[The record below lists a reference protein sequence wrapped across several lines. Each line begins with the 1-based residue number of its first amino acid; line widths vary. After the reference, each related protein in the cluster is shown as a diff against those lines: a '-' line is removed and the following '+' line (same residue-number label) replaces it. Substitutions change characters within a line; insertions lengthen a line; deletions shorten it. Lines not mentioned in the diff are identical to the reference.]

1 MKKRIVSM
9 ILALSMVL
17 SILPVSAFADAGAGF
32 SSAAAEETNSI
43 TYSSEEEHEAVGKNS
58 ETNNQVVKI
67 EVGTNGLP
75 KAASGTGW
83 SYDETTGL
91 TITGTGSEDTEYIL
105 DGTVSCNVTVKN
117 ANSHTVYLLDGTVT
131 GTLLIEADNMYG
143 VRVLGGSYA
152 DVQLNLGTIDGGTYD
167 KLTENGGNVRGGFFR
182 DISGLSAD
190 TQQQAHQ
197 LLLPENC
204 TLNGQKETKIYIIKK
219 YNYSGNGN
227 DLELVVESDTGCD
240 VWAVASTGGSVMA
253 LPAGTQNYAFTYF
266 DSTIATISI
275 SADGKTLSASF
286 NMIPAQNGAPM
297 KLVPMALGATEL
309 RFNNEGQP
317 DLTDVTYVDSLDTD
331 AKLHRVYMG
340 NGWGYNCYPNDSSNE
355 STLQILNQGGANFDF
370 SALSDVPINCY
381 VEITNANITG
391 GEFGENGRL
400 TITSGKISGGTFH
413 NVSAGINSINGNSA
427 VEITGGTFDSL
438 FCNGSCSIANAVIQS
453 CNFNTYGNNTYTIS
467 DTVLGELP
475 DGIQKLLPAGQQLST
490 LVVRNG
496 GVTAMNGR
504 TLPLS
509 TNTIYLVGAGS
520 AELTLN
526 TDVLSINDAP
536 VENYNANT
544 SADGK
549 VLRIT
554 GKNDGAKIFVNK
566 STDPSDLKP
575 LRITEKGLP
584 DLTGVTGVPM
594 SGEGMTANL
603 YEGLGW
609 KYATMEENGRTRA
622 ALYITTPDGNPVDLS
637 SDTINPYHKAIAVEQ
652 ITFANVTV
660 TGIVAEGSVGA
671 ENTIIQD
678 GTFQKDVYM
687 DENSTIAGGTFQDV
701 VRAYGKITGGSFIAE
716 VQLNQNSE
724 VTGGVFHDVQLPS
737 YATEKT
743 VIQNAVILG
752 SLKTDSDSKAA
763 ISNTVSCGYIESR
776 FLAAGQQQSKLMIAD
791 GTVDA
796 VNGNAV
802 ATDAVYLVGNTA
814 VTITFSKAVTNINGK
829 AVSAYDANAQLSAD
843 GKTLTLTAKND
854 GEPIVVN
861 VAASGKLP
869 FSALKESNFTV
880 SGTPEDPII
889 TCDQE
894 GVGKLSLVYVR
905 TYDNKE
911 FDHFPSETEYGSYKV
926 YIRAEEGTLYEG
938 GELLVGEG
946 TRKYRP
952 TSTDFRFDL
961 KNGTASYNGTK
972 YFGDAVPQATL
983 KYSATDDWL
992 TATEKVP
999 TEAGTYYVWLDV
1011 KYDDYYDGVVEQLPD
1026 RYTVAGKL
1034 PFEGFKLEDF
1044 KPNANGDGTFTL
1056 TSPEGVGKSTL
1067 EFKCITGVN
1076 KGVTFINEIPD
1087 ANKFGR
1093 YQGTIIAEEGEKYKA
1108 GSIVV
1113 GQDTVR
1119 YTPVVEDFDYDATK
1133 NTVEYKGE
1141 NYYDAD
1147 PQMTLLY
1154 GTDQSETVPT
1164 APGSYDVYVKVTAGK
1179 NYIADAYAED
1189 YYRIYQVGTYVVP
1202 EQTKP
1207 KYYYYWNAQEGM
1219 EQNVGD
1225 KITLSADKREGYT
1238 ITWKVEG
1245 LAKDAYTIKD
1255 TGTHIEIQFTMP
1267 ANDVR
1272 LKSVYEP
1279 ISYTLTVDG
1288 KDELRDFD
1296 ENVTVTAPEKVG
1308 ETFTGWEVDGVPEG
1322 TDTTKA
1328 TISFKMPANNVTLTP
1343 QYEKNTY
1350 TLTVDEKDEPRVF
1363 DEDVTVIAQPVEG
1376 KTFTG
1381 WEVTGL
1387 PADVDTTKVTISFTM
1402 PANNVTLKAQYT
1414 ENAPKT
1420 YKLDVTDAKVTLKDG
1435 GAVADLTAV
1444 PVGTEL
1450 VATAPEKDGYTFTG
1464 WEVTGLPADVDTTK
1478 ATISF
1483 TMPANKVTLKAQY
1496 KKNNYTLTV
1505 DGVDEQRDFE
1515 ENVTVTAQP
1524 VEGKTFTGWEV
1535 TGLPADVDT
1544 TKVTISFTMPANNV
1558 TLKAQYTENAPK
1570 TYKLDVTDAKVTLKD
1585 GSDVA
1590 DLTAVPV
1597 GTELKATADEDT
1609 ETSVFKNWNCTG
1621 LELTEEQ
1628 STARVVYFTMPD
1640 HDVNLVAEFVTPTN
1654 KLEVTDA
1661 KVTLKDGGAVAD
1673 LTAVPVGTE
1682 LVATAPEKD
1691 GYTFTGWKVTGL
1703 STDVDTTKATISFT
1717 MPANNVTLKAQY
1729 TENAPKTYKLD
1740 VSDATITLKDGGA
1753 VADLKAVPM
1762 GTELKATADED
1773 TETSVFKSWSCTG
1786 LELTEEQST
1795 ARVVYFTMPDHDVN
1809 LVAEFVTPT
1818 NKLDVTDAKVTL
1830 KDGGAVADLTAVRVG
1845 TELVATAPEKDGY
1858 TFTGW
1863 EVAGLPTDVDTTK
1876 VTISF
1881 TMPANNV
1888 TLKAQYTENAPKTY
1902 KLDVS
1907 GAQVTLKDGGAV
1919 ADLTAVPVGTELKA
1933 TADEDTETSVFK
1945 NWNCTGLEL
1954 TEEQR
1959 TAHEIYFTMPD
1970 HDVNLKAE
1978 FVTPTNKLDV
1988 SGAQVTLKDG
1998 GAVADLTAVP
2008 VGTELKATADEDTE
2022 TSVFKNWN
2030 CTGLELTEE
2039 QRTAHE
2045 IYFTM
2050 PDHDVNLKAVFEVPA
2065 TPDPDPTPDPK
2076 PDPTPDP
2083 DPTPAPGG
2091 DSDGGG
2097 AAIVAVAAVGGAAIG
2112 VGAYIAGTTAYL
2124 KSVLPEGMA
2133 IPANRQQ
2140 LAVALWTAAG
2150 KPATQSTAL
2159 FNDVAADAAELQAI
2173 RWVVDTGLMSAQ
2185 DGSFKPGSRVGRM
2198 EVIRTWKTYQ
2208 QRG

>member
-9 ILALSMVL
+9 ILALSMML

-67 EVGTNGLP
+67 KTGTNGLP
-75 KAASGTGW
+75 KAAAGTGW

-117 ANSHTVYLLDGTVT
+117 ANSYTVYLLDGTVT

-143 VRVLGGSYA
+143 VCVLGGSYA
-152 DVQLNLGTIDGGTYD
+152 NVQLNLGTIDGGTYD

-182 DISGLSAD
+182 DISGLSTD

-219 YNYSGNGN
+219 YSYTGTGKN
-227 DLELVVESDTGCD
+227 LELAVESDTGCD

-266 DSTIATISI
+266 GSTIATISI

-297 KLVPMALGATEL
+297 KLVPMVLGATEL

-317 DLTDVTYVDSLDTD
+317 VLTDVTYVDSLDTD

-355 STLQILNQGGANFDF
+355 SILQILDQGGADFNF
-370 SALSDVPINCY
+370 SKLSDVPINCP

-391 GEFGENGRL
+391 GEFGQNGRL

-438 FCNGSCSIANAVIQS
+438 FCNGSCSITNAVIQS

-467 DTVLGELP
+467 DTVLGALP

-496 GVTAMNGR
+496 NVTAMNGR

-509 TNTIYLVGAGS
+509 TNTIYLVGTGS

-526 TDVLSINDAP
+526 TDVLSINEKT
-536 VENYNANT
+536 VSSYNANT
-544 SADGK
+544 SANGK

-554 GKNDGAKIFVNK
+554 GNNDGADILVNK
-566 STDPSDLKP
+566 STDASALKP
-575 LRITEKGLP
+575 LRITEEGLP

-609 KYATMEENGRTRA
+609 KYATMKENGRTRA
-622 ALYITTPDGNPVDLS
+622 ALYITTPDGNPVDLAS
-637 SDTINPYHKAIAVEQ
+637 GAINENQVPIAVEQ

-671 ENTIIQD
+671 QNTIIQD

-701 VRAYGKITGGSFIAE
+701 VRAYGTITGGSFIAE
-716 VQLNQNSE
+716 VQLNKNSE
-724 VTGGVFHDVQLPS
+724 VTGGVFHDVQLPN
-737 YATEKT
+737 YASEKT

-752 SLKTDSDSKAA
+752 SLTGNNSEAA
-763 ISNTVSCGYIESR
+763 VSNTVSCGYIESR
-776 FLAAGQQQSKLMIAD
+776 FLAAGQQQSKLMMTD
-791 GTVDA
+791 GTVERLNDYA
-796 VNGNAV
+796 A
-802 ATDAVYLVGNTA
+802 ATDAVYLIGNVKA
-814 VTITFSKAVTNINGK
+814 EIRFSNTVTNING
-829 AVSAYDANAQLSAD
+829 AEASDYNEGTSAIGGS
-843 GKTLTLTAKND
+843 LTITAKND

-861 VAASGKLP
+861 MAATGKLP
-869 FSALKESNFTV
+869 FSSLSKSDFTV
-880 SGTPEDPII
+880 SGTIEHQTVTSSKEGVGELSLVYVRTYDNAVFATYPAANDLYGVYKQRIVAKEGDKYTEGSLDIGEVVRRYQPKLDDFEYDPQTQTANYTGPMYFDDAPHYSIQYVTEDGSSASVTKPTKAGTYDVNIVVDYSDHYYGTQYKVDTYTVTDSKKLPFSSLTEEDFVIDWSTLVPGI
-889 TCDQE
+889 TCKKE
-894 GVGKLSLVYVR
+894 GVGKLSVVFVR

-911 FDHFPSETEYGSYKV
+911 FDHFPHQDEYGSYKV

-938 GELLVGEG
+938 GELQIDEG
-946 TRKYRP
+946 TRPYKP
-952 TSTDFRFDL
+952 TSADFNLDL
-961 KNGTASYNGTK
+961 DAGTATYTGPK
-972 YFGDAVPQATL
+972 YYGNAVPKATL
-983 KYSATDDWL
+983 KYSATNDL
-992 TATEKVP
+992 STATETVP
-999 TEAGTYYVWLDV
+999 TEAGTYYVWL
-1011 KYDDYYDGVVEQLPD
+1011 VVENSQYYNGSNDQLPD
-1026 RYTVAGKL
+1026 GYTVAEKL
-1034 PFEGFKLEDF
+1034 PFEGFEVADF
-1044 KPNANGDGTFTL
+1044 ETIDNDDGTYTL
-1056 TSPEGVGKSTL
+1056 VCTKAEGVGKLTVKF
-1067 EFKCITGVN
+1067 ECITGVN
-1076 KGVTFINEIPD
+1076 KGAIFINREP
-1087 ANKFGR
+1087 NLYGR
-1093 YQGTIIAEEGEKYKA
+1093 YRGTIIAEEGTKYKA
-1108 GSIVV
+1108 GSIKL
-1113 GQDTVR
+1113 GEESLR
-1119 YTPVVEDFDYDATK
+1119 YTPEAKDFAYDAAT
-1133 NTVEYKGE
+1133 NTVEYTGT

-1164 APGSYDVYVKVTAGK
+1164 TPGSYDVYVKVTAGK
-1179 NYIADAYAED
+1179 NYIENAPADDD
-1189 YYRIYQVGTYVVP
+1189 YIICRVGTYVVP
-1202 EQTKP
+1202 EPTKP
-1207 KYYYYWNAQEGM
+1207 KYYWNGQEGM

-1225 KITLSADKREGYT
+1225 KITLGADKREGYT

-1245 LAKDAYTIKD
+1245 LAKDAYTITD

-1296 ENVTVTAPEKVG
+1296 EKVTLTAPEKDG
-1308 ETFTGWEVDGVPEG
+1308 YTFTGWEVEGVPEG

-1328 TISFKMPANNVTLTP
+1328 TITFKMPANKVTLKP

-1350 TLTVDEKDEPRVF
+1350 TLTVDGKDEPRVF
-1363 DEDVTVIAQPVEG
+1363 DEDVTVTAPEKEG
-1376 KTFTG
+1376 YTFTG

-1387 PADVDTTKVTISFTM
+1387 PAGVDTTKATITFTM

-1420 YKLDVTDAKVTLKDG
+1420 YTVTMGEEVKDYAVDADVSI
-1435 GAVADLTAV
+1435 
-1444 PVGTEL
+1444 
-1450 VATAPEKDGYTFTG
+1450 TAPEKDGYTFTG

-1478 ATISF
+1478 ATITF
-1483 TMPANKVTLKAQY
+1483 KMPANNVTLKPQY
-1496 KKNNYTLTV
+1496 EKNTYTLTV
-1505 DGVDEQRDFE
+1505 DGVDEPRVFD
-1515 ENVTVTAQP
+1515 ENVTVTAP
-1524 VEGKTFTGWEV
+1524 EKDGFTFTGWEV
-1535 TGLPADVDT
+1535 TGLSA
-1544 TKVTISFTMPANNV
+1544 
-1558 TLKAQYTENAPK
+1558 
-1570 TYKLDVTDAKVTLKD
+1570 
-1585 GSDVA
+1585 
-1590 DLTAVPV
+1590 
-1597 GTELKATADEDT
+1597 
-1609 ETSVFKNWNCTG
+1609 
-1621 LELTEEQ
+1621 
-1628 STARVVYFTMPD
+1628 
-1640 HDVNLVAEFVTPTN
+1640 
-1654 KLEVTDA
+1654 
-1661 KVTLKDGGAVAD
+1661 
-1673 LTAVPVGTE
+1673 
-1682 LVATAPEKD
+1682 
-1691 GYTFTGWKVTGL
+1691 
-1703 STDVDTTKATISFT
+1703 DVDTTKATISFT

-1729 TENAPKTYKLD
+1729 TENAPKTYTVTMGEEVKDYAVDADVSITAPEKDGYTFTGWEVTGLPADVDTTKATITFKMPANNVTLKPQYEKNTYTLTVDGKPEQRVFDEDVTVIAPEKDGYTFTGWEVTGLPAGVDTTKATISFKMPANNVTLIPQYTENARKTYKLD
-1740 VSDATITLKDGGA
+1740 VSYATITLKDGSA
-1753 VADLKAVPM
+1753 VADLTAVPE
-1762 GTELKATADED
+1762 GTELVATADED
-1773 TETSVFKSWSCTG
+1773 TETSEFKNWNCTG

-1795 ARVVYFTMPDHDVN
+1795 ARVLEFTMPDHDVN
-1809 LVAEFVTPT
+1809 L
-1818 NKLDVTDAKVTL
+1818 
-1830 KDGGAVADLTAVRVG
+1830 TAV
-1845 TELVATAPEKDGY
+1845 
-1858 TFTGW
+1858 FT
-1863 EVAGLPTDVDTTK
+1863 T
-1876 VTISF
+1876 
-1881 TMPANNV
+1881 
-1888 TLKAQYTENAPKTY
+1888 
-1902 KLDVS
+1902 S
-1907 GAQVTLKDGGAV
+1907 G
-1919 ADLTAVPVGTELKA
+1919 
-1933 TADEDTETSVFK
+1933 
-1945 NWNCTGLEL
+1945 
-1954 TEEQR
+1954 
-1959 TAHEIYFTMPD
+1959 
-1970 HDVNLKAE
+1970 
-1978 FVTPTNKLDV
+1978 
-1988 SGAQVTLKDG
+1988 
-1998 GAVADLTAVP
+1998 
-2008 VGTELKATADEDTE
+2008 
-2022 TSVFKNWN
+2022 
-2030 CTGLELTEE
+2030 
-2039 QRTAHE
+2039 
-2045 IYFTM
+2045 
-2050 PDHDVNLKAVFEVPA
+2050 
-2065 TPDPDPTPDPK
+2065 TPDNP
-2076 PDPTPDP
+2076 
-2083 DPTPAPGG
+2083 PAPS
-2091 DSDGGG
+2091 DDGGG
-2097 AAIVAVAAVGGAAIG
+2097 AIVIVAAVGGAAIG

-2124 KSVLPEGMA
+2124 KSVLPEGIA

-2173 RWVVDTGLMSAQ
+2173 RWVVETGLMTAQ
-2185 DGSFKPGSRVGRM
+2185 DGNFKPGSRVGRM
-2198 EVIRTWKTYQ
+2198 EVIRVWKAYQ

>member
-370 SALSDVPINCY
+370 SALSDVPINCP

-400 TITSGKISGGTFH
+400 TITSGKISGGSFH
-413 NVSAGINSINGNSA
+413 NVSVGINSINGNNA

-438 FCNGSCSIANAVIQS
+438 FCNGSCSITNAVIQS

-475 DGIQKLLPAGQQLST
+475 DGIQKLLAAGQRLST

-536 VENYNANT
+536 VRSYNANT
-544 SADGK
+544 SANGK

-554 GKNDGAKIFVNK
+554 GNNDGAEIFVNK
-566 STDPSDLKP
+566 STDASDLKP

-701 VRAYGKITGGSFIAE
+701 VRAYGKITGGAFNAE

-743 VIQNAVILG
+743 VIQNAMILG
-752 SLKTDSDSKAA
+752 SLTGNNSEVAV
-763 ISNTVSCGYIESR
+763 SNTVSCGYIESKY
-776 FLAAGQQQSKLMIAD
+776 LAAGQQQSKLMIAD

-1207 KYYYYWNAQEGM
+1207 KYCYYWNTQEGK
-1219 EQNVGD
+1219 ECEVGTP
-1225 KITLSADKREGYT
+1225 ITLGVDKKEGNNV
-1238 ITWKVEG
+1238 IWKIEG
-1245 LAKDAYTIKD
+1245 LADDAYTITD
-1255 TGTHIEIQFTMP
+1255 TGTQIELQFFMP
-1267 ANDVR
+1267 SNDVR
-1272 LKSVYEP
+1272 VTNHYEP
-1279 ISYTLTVDG
+1279 IYYTLTVDG
-1288 KDELRDFD
+1288 KEERRAFGK
-1296 ENVTVTAPEKVG
+1296 EVTFTAPEKEG
-1308 ETFTGWEVDGVPEG
+1308 HTFTGWEVDGVPEG
-1322 TDTTKA
+1322 TDTSKA
-1328 TISFKMPANNVTLTP
+1328 TITFTMPANNVTLTP
-1343 QYEKNTY
+1343 QYKKNTY
-1350 TLTVDEKDEPRVF
+1350 TLTVDGKDEPRVF

-1381 WEVTGL
+1381 WKVTGL
-1387 PADVDTTKVTISFTM
+1387 PTDVDTS
-1402 PANNVTLKAQYT
+1402 
-1414 ENAPKT
+1414 
-1420 YKLDVTDAKVTLKDG
+1420 
-1435 GAVADLTAV
+1435 
-1444 PVGTEL
+1444 
-1450 VATAPEKDGYTFTG
+1450 
-1464 WEVTGLPADVDTTK
+1464 K
-1478 ATISF
+1478 ATITF
-1483 TMPANKVTLKAQY
+1483 KMPANKVTLKA
-1496 KKNNYTLTV
+1496 
-1505 DGVDEQRDFE
+1505 E
-1515 ENVTVTAQP
+1515 
-1524 VEGKTFTGWEV
+1524 
-1535 TGLPADVDT
+1535 
-1544 TKVTISFTMPANNV
+1544 
-1558 TLKAQYTENAPK
+1558 YTENAPK
-1570 TYKLDVTDAKVTLKD
+1570 TYELKVTD
-1585 GSDVA
+1585 
-1590 DLTAVPV
+1590 
-1597 GTELKATADEDT
+1597 
-1609 ETSVFKNWNCTG
+1609 
-1621 LELTEEQ
+1621 
-1628 STARVVYFTMPD
+1628 
-1640 HDVNLVAEFVTPTN
+1640 
-1654 KLEVTDA
+1654 
-1661 KVTLKDGGAVAD
+1661 
-1673 LTAVPVGTE
+1673 
-1682 LVATAPEKD
+1682 
-1691 GYTFTGWKVTGL
+1691 
-1703 STDVDTTKATISFT
+1703 
-1717 MPANNVTLKAQY
+1717 
-1729 TENAPKTYKLD
+1729 
-1740 VSDATITLKDGGA
+1740 
-1753 VADLKAVPM
+1753 
-1762 GTELKATADED
+1762 
-1773 TETSVFKSWSCTG
+1773 
-1786 LELTEEQST
+1786 
-1795 ARVVYFTMPDHDVN
+1795 
-1809 LVAEFVTPT
+1809 
-1818 NKLDVTDAKVTL
+1818 
-1830 KDGGAVADLTAVRVG
+1830 
-1845 TELVATAPEKDGY
+1845 
-1858 TFTGW
+1858 
-1863 EVAGLPTDVDTTK
+1863 
-1876 VTISF
+1876 
-1881 TMPANNV
+1881 
-1888 TLKAQYTENAPKTY
+1888 
-1902 KLDVS
+1902 
-1907 GAQVTLKDGGAV
+1907 AQVTLKDGGAV
-1919 ADLTAVPVGTELKA
+1919 ADLTAVPVGTELVVTAPEKVGYTFDGWEKNGLPADANIDGA
-1933 TADEDTETSVFK
+1933 TITFK
-1945 NWNCTGLEL
+1945 
-1954 TEEQR
+1954 
-1959 TAHEIYFTMPD
+1959 MP
-1970 HDVNLKAE
+1970 A
-1978 FVTPTNKLDV
+1978 NK
-1988 SGAQVTLKDG
+1988 VTLKAKYIENTSETYTVTMG
-1998 GAVADLTAVP
+1998 EEVTVYAVGADVTVIAPAKAGETFTGWDAVGVPEGTDTNSETITFKMPKNNVTLTP
-2008 VGTELKATADEDTE
+2008 QYKKDST
-2022 TSVFKNWN
+2022 
-2030 CTGLELTEE
+2030 
-2039 QRTAHE
+2039 
-2045 IYFTM
+2045 
-2050 PDHDVNLKAVFEVPA
+2050 
-2065 TPDPDPTPDPK
+2065 
-2076 PDPTPDP
+2076 
-2083 DPTPAPGG
+2083 PTPAPGG

-2173 RWVVDTGLMSAQ
+2173 RWVVETGLMSAQ

>member
-9 ILALSMVL
+9 ILALSMML
-17 SILPVSAFADAGAGF
+17 SILPVSAFADAGAGLP
-32 SSAAAEETNSI
+32 SAAEETNSI
-43 TYSSEEEHEAVGKNS
+43 TYEKENDSEAVGKNS

-67 EVGTNGLP
+67 KTGTDGLP
-75 KAASGTGW
+75 KAAAGTGW
-83 SYDETTGL
+83 SFDETTGL

-117 ANSHTVYLLDGTVT
+117 ANSYTVYLLDGTVT

-143 VRVLGGSYA
+143 VYVLGGSYA
-152 DVQLNLGTIDGGTYD
+152 NVQLNLGTIDGGTYD
-167 KLTENGGNVRGGFFR
+167 KLTENGGYVRGGFFR
-182 DISGLSAD
+182 DISGLSAS

-204 TLNGQKETKIYIIKK
+204 TLNGQKETKIYIIKQ
-219 YNYSGNGN
+219 YSYIGAGKN
-227 DLELVVESDTGCD
+227 LELAVESDTGCE

-266 DSTIATISI
+266 GSTIATISI

-297 KLVPMALGATEL
+297 KLVPMVLGATEL

-317 DLTDVTYVDSLDTD
+317 VLTDVTYVDSLDTD

-355 STLQILNQGGANFDF
+355 STLQILDQGGADFDF
-370 SALSDVPINCY
+370 SKLSDGPINCP

-391 GEFGENGRL
+391 GEFGGNGRL

-413 NVSAGINSINGNSA
+413 NVSAGISSINGNSA

-438 FCNGSCSIANAVIQS
+438 YCNSSCSITNAVIQS

-475 DGIQKLLPAGQQLST
+475 DGIQNLLADGQQLST

-496 GVTAMNGR
+496 NVTAMNGR

-509 TNTIYLVGAGS
+509 TNTIYLVGVGS

-526 TDVLSINDAP
+526 TDVLSINEAP
-536 VENYNANT
+536 VESYNANT

-554 GKNDGAKIFVNK
+554 GNNDGAEIFVNK

-575 LRITEKGLP
+575 LRITEEGLP

-609 KYATMEENGRTRA
+609 KYATMKENGRTRA
-622 ALYITTPDGNPVDLS
+622 ALYITTPDGNPVDLA

-660 TGIVAEGSVGA
+660 TGIMAEGSVGA

-687 DENSTIAGGTFQDV
+687 DANSTIAGGSFYDV
-701 VRAYGKITGGSFIAE
+701 VRAYGTITGGAFIAE

-737 YATEKT
+737 YTTEKT
-743 VIQNAVILG
+743 VIQNAMILG

-776 FLAAGQQQSKLMIAD
+776 FLAAGQQQSKLMMTD
-791 GTVDA
+791 GTVERLNDYA
-796 VNGNAV
+796 A
-802 ATDAVYLVGNTA
+802 ATDTIYLIGNVKA
-814 VTITFSKAVTNINGK
+814 EIRFSNAVTNING
-829 AVSAYDANAQLSAD
+829 AEASDYNEGTSAIGGS
-843 GKTLTLTAKND
+843 LTITAKND

-861 VAASGKLP
+861 MAATGKLP
-869 FSALKESNFTV
+869 FSSLKYTNFTV
-880 SGTPEDPII
+880 DGTMEDPII

-894 GVGKLSLVYVR
+894 GVGELSIVCVR
-905 TYDNKE
+905 TDNNAE
-911 FDHFPSETEYGSYKV
+911 LDHIPSQTEYGSYKM
-926 YIRAEEGTLYEG
+926 YIEATEGERYTAGRVLVAEEP
-938 GELLVGEG
+938 VV
-946 TRKYRP
+946 RKYRP
-952 TSTDFRFDL
+952 TIGNFSFDL
-961 KNGTASYNGTK
+961 DAGTATYTGPK
-972 YFGDAVPQATL
+972 YYGNAVPKATL
-983 KYSATDDWL
+983 KYSATNDL
-992 TATEKVP
+992 STATETVP
-999 TEAGTYYVWLDV
+999 TEAGTYYVWLAV
-1011 KYDDYYDGVVEQLPD
+1011 EYDDYYYGSNDQLPD
-1026 RYTVAGKL
+1026 GYTVAEKL
-1034 PFEGFKLEDF
+1034 PFDGFEVADF
-1044 KPNANGDGTFTL
+1044 ETIDNDDGTYTL
-1056 TSPEGVGKSTL
+1056 VCTKAEGVGKLTVKF
-1067 EFKCITGVN
+1067 ECITGVN
-1076 KGVTFINEIPD
+1076 KGAIFINREP
-1087 ANKFGR
+1087 NLYGR
-1093 YQGTIIAEEGEKYKA
+1093 YRGTIIAEEGTKYKA
-1108 GSIVV
+1108 GSIEL
-1113 GQDTVR
+1113 GEESLR
-1119 YTPVVEDFDYDATK
+1119 YTPEAKDFAYDATK
-1133 NTVEYKGE
+1133 NTVEYTGT

-1154 GTDQSETVPT
+1154 GPDRSETVPT

-1179 NYIADAYAED
+1179 NYIENAYADDE
-1189 YYRIYQVGTYVVP
+1189 YIIYRVGTYVVP
-1202 EQTKP
+1202 EPTKP
-1207 KYYYYWNAQEGM
+1207 KYYWNGQEGM

-1225 KITLSADKREGYT
+1225 KITLGADKREGYT

-1245 LAKDAYTIKD
+1245 LAKDAYTITD

-1296 ENVTVTAPEKVG
+1296 EKVTLTAPEKEG
-1308 ETFTGWEVDGVPEG
+1308 FTFTGWEVDGVPEG

-1328 TISFKMPANNVTLTP
+1328 TITFKMPANNVTLKP

-1350 TLTVDEKDEPRVF
+1350 TLTVDGKDEPRVF
-1363 DEDVTVIAQPVEG
+1363 DEDVTVTAPEKDG
-1376 KTFTG
+1376 FTFTG

-1387 PADVDTTKVTISFTM
+1387 PADVDTTKATITFKM

-1420 YKLDVTDAKVTLKDG
+1420 YTVTMGEEKTDYAVDADVSI
-1435 GAVADLTAV
+1435 
-1444 PVGTEL
+1444 
-1450 VATAPEKDGYTFTG
+1450 TAPEKDGYTFTG

-1483 TMPANKVTLKAQY
+1483 K
-1496 KKNNYTLTV
+1496 
-1505 DGVDEQRDFE
+1505 
-1515 ENVTVTAQP
+1515 
-1524 VEGKTFTGWEV
+1524 
-1535 TGLPADVDT
+1535 
-1544 TKVTISFTMPANNV
+1544 MPANNV

-1570 TYKLDVTDAKVTLKD
+1570 TYTVTMGEEETDYAVDADV
-1585 GSDVA
+1585 SI
-1590 DLTAVPV
+1590 
-1597 GTELKATADEDT
+1597 
-1609 ETSVFKNWNCTG
+1609 
-1621 LELTEEQ
+1621 
-1628 STARVVYFTMPD
+1628 
-1640 HDVNLVAEFVTPTN
+1640 
-1654 KLEVTDA
+1654 
-1661 KVTLKDGGAVAD
+1661 
-1673 LTAVPVGTE
+1673 
-1682 LVATAPEKD
+1682 TAPEKD
-1691 GYTFTGWKVTGL
+1691 GYTFTGWEVTGL
-1703 STDVDTTKATISFT
+1703 PADVDTTKATISFK

-1729 TENAPKTYKLD
+1729 TENAPKTYTVTMGEEETDYAVDAD
-1740 VSDATITLKDGGA
+1740 VSI
-1753 VADLKAVPM
+1753 
-1762 GTELKATADED
+1762 
-1773 TETSVFKSWSCTG
+1773 
-1786 LELTEEQST
+1786 
-1795 ARVVYFTMPDHDVN
+1795 
-1809 LVAEFVTPT
+1809 
-1818 NKLDVTDAKVTL
+1818 
-1830 KDGGAVADLTAVRVG
+1830 
-1845 TELVATAPEKDGY
+1845 TAPEKDGY

-1863 EVAGLPTDVDTTK
+1863 EVTGLPADVDTTK
-1876 VTISF
+1876 ATISF
-1881 TMPANNV
+1881 KMPANNV

-1902 KLDVS
+1902 TVTMGEEETDYAVDADVS
-1907 GAQVTLKDGGAV
+1907 ITAPEKDGYTFTGWDAVGVPEGTDTTSETITFKMPANNVTLKPQYEKNTYTLTVDGKAEKRTFGEEVTVTAPKKDGYTFTGWEKEGLPADANIDGANITFTMPANNVTLKAQYTEIVPEKYTVTMGEEFTEYAVGADVTIIAPAKAGETFTGWDAVGVPEGTDTTSETIMFKMPANNVTLTPQYKKDSTPTPAPSDDGGAV
-1919 ADLTAVPVGTELKA
+1919 
-1933 TADEDTETSVFK
+1933 
-1945 NWNCTGLEL
+1945 
-1954 TEEQR
+1954 
-1959 TAHEIYFTMPD
+1959 
-1970 HDVNLKAE
+1970 
-1978 FVTPTNKLDV
+1978 
-1988 SGAQVTLKDG
+1988 
-1998 GAVADLTAVP
+1998 
-2008 VGTELKATADEDTE
+2008 
-2022 TSVFKNWN
+2022 
-2030 CTGLELTEE
+2030 
-2039 QRTAHE
+2039 
-2045 IYFTM
+2045 
-2050 PDHDVNLKAVFEVPA
+2050 
-2065 TPDPDPTPDPK
+2065 
-2076 PDPTPDP
+2076 
-2083 DPTPAPGG
+2083 
-2091 DSDGGG
+2091 
-2097 AAIVAVAAVGGAAIG
+2097 IVAVAAVGGAAIG

-2173 RWVVDTGLMSAQ
+2173 RWVVETGLMSAQ
-2185 DGSFKPGSRVGRM
+2185 DGNFKPGSRVGRM
-2198 EVIRTWKTYQ
+2198 EVIRTWKNYQ
-2208 QRG
+2208 KRG

>member
-776 FLAAGQQQSKLMIAD
+776 FLAAGQQQSKLMMTD
-791 GTVDA
+791 GTVERLNDYA
-796 VNGNAV
+796 A
-802 ATDAVYLVGNTA
+802 ATDAVYLIGNVKA
-814 VTITFSKAVTNINGK
+814 EIRFSNAVTNINGED
-829 AVSAYDANAQLSAD
+829 VSAYNGAQLSAD

-861 VAASGKLP
+861 MATTGKLP
-869 FSALKESNFTV
+869 FSSLSKSDFTV
-880 SGTPEDPII
+880 SGTIEHQTVKSSKD
-889 TCDQE
+889 

-905 TYDNKE
+905 TYDNAVFETYPAGADMYGLYKQRIVAQE
-911 FDHFPSETEYGSYKV
+911 GDKYTEGSLDIGEVVRKYQANRADFAYDSKTKTANYTGKMYFEDAPQYSIQYVAEDGSFPSVTK
-926 YIRAEEGTLYEG
+926 
-938 GELLVGEG
+938 
-946 TRKYRP
+946 P
-952 TSTDFRFDL
+952 T
-961 KNGTASYNGTK
+961 K
-972 YFGDAVPQATL
+972 
-983 KYSATDDWL
+983 
-992 TATEKVP
+992 
-999 TEAGTYYVWLDV
+999 AGTYSVYIVVNDS
-1011 KYDDYYDGVVEQLPD
+1011 DHYDGIQ
-1026 RYTVAGKL
+1026 
-1034 PFEGFKLEDF
+1034 
-1044 KPNANGDGTFTL
+1044 
-1056 TSPEGVGKSTL
+1056 
-1067 EFKCITGVN
+1067 
-1076 KGVTFINEIPD
+1076 
-1087 ANKFGR
+1087 
-1093 YQGTIIAEEGEKYKA
+1093 YK
-1108 GSIVV
+1108 V
-1113 GQDTVR
+1113 D
-1119 YTPVVEDFDYDATK
+1119 
-1133 NTVEYKGE
+1133 
-1141 NYYDAD
+1141 
-1147 PQMTLLY
+1147 
-1154 GTDQSETVPT
+1154 
-1164 APGSYDVYVKVTAGK
+1164 
-1179 NYIADAYAED
+1179 
-1189 YYRIYQVGTYVVP
+1189 TYVVP
-1202 EQTKP
+1202 EPTKP
-1207 KYYYYWNAQEGM
+1207 KYYYYWNAQEGKAHN
-1219 EQNVGD
+1219 EGD
-1225 KITLSADKREGYT
+1225 KITLSVDKQEGNNV
-1238 ITWKVEG
+1238 IWKIEG
-1245 LAKDAYTIKD
+1245 LAEDAYTITD
-1255 TGTHIEIQFTMP
+1255 TGTHIELQFFMP
-1267 ANDVR
+1267 SNDVR
-1272 LKSVYEP
+1272 VTNRYEP
-1279 ISYTLTVDG
+1279 IYYTLTVDG
-1288 KDELRDFD
+1288 KEERRAFGK
-1296 ENVTVTAPEKVG
+1296 EVTFTAPEKEG
-1308 ETFTGWEVDGVPEG
+1308 HTFTGWEVDGVPEG
-1322 TDTTKA
+1322 TDTSKA
-1328 TISFKMPANNVTLTP
+1328 TITFTMPANDVTLTP
-1343 QYEKNTY
+1343 QYKKNTY
-1350 TLTVDEKDEPRVF
+1350 TLTVDGKDEPRVF

-1381 WEVTGL
+1381 WKVTGL
-1387 PADVDTTKVTISFTM
+1387 PTDVDTSKATITFKM
-1402 PANNVTLKAQYT
+1402 PANKVTLKAEYT
-1414 ENAPKT
+1414 ENAPET
-1420 YKLDVTDAKVTLKDG
+1420 YELKVTDAQVTLKDG

-1450 VATAPEKDGYTFTG
+1450 VATAPEKAGYTFDS
-1464 WEVTGLPADVDTTK
+1464 WEKEGLPADANIDG
-1478 ATISF
+1478 ATIAF
-1483 TMPANKVTLKAQY
+1483 KMPANKVTLNAKYIA
-1496 KKNNYTLTV
+1496 
-1505 DGVDEQRDFE
+1505 
-1515 ENVTVTAQP
+1515 
-1524 VEGKTFTGWEV
+1524 
-1535 TGLPADVDT
+1535 
-1544 TKVTISFTMPANNV
+1544 
-1558 TLKAQYTENAPK
+1558 NAPE
-1570 TYKLDVTDAKVTLKD
+1570 TYELKVTDATI
-1585 GSDVA
+1585 
-1590 DLTAVPV
+1590 
-1597 GTELKATADEDT
+1597 
-1609 ETSVFKNWNCTG
+1609 
-1621 LELTEEQ
+1621 
-1628 STARVVYFTMPD
+1628 
-1640 HDVNLVAEFVTPTN
+1640 
-1654 KLEVTDA
+1654 
-1661 KVTLKDGGAVAD
+1661 TLKDGGAVAD

-1682 LVATAPEKD
+1682 LVATAPEKA
-1691 GYTFTGWKVTGL
+1691 GYTFDSWEKEGL
-1703 STDVDTTKATISFT
+1703 PADANIDGATITFK
-1717 MPANNVTLKAQY
+1717 MPANNVTLKPQY
-1729 TENAPKTYKLD
+1729 KKNTYTLTVNGKPEQRTFGEEVTLIARKPD
-1740 VSDATITLKDGGA
+1740 GMTFSRWEIKAGLSADAVNINGDTITFTMPANDVTISAIYDKVPTPDPDPETKTHKLNVLSAQIFLKDGSD
-1753 VADLKAVPM
+1753 VADLTAVPV
-1762 GTELKATADED
+1762 GTELKAIAYED
-1773 TETSVFKSWSCTG
+1773 TETEVFKCWTG

-1795 ARVVYFTMPDHDVN
+1795 ARVLYFTMPDHDVN

-1818 NKLDVTDAKVTL
+1818 KPDPAPETYKLIVSYAKITL
-1830 KDGGAVADLTAVRVG
+1830 KDGSAVADL
-1845 TELVATAPEKDGY
+1845 K
-1858 TFTGW
+1858 
-1863 EVAGLPTDVDTTK
+1863 
-1876 VTISF
+1876 
-1881 TMPANNV
+1881 
-1888 TLKAQYTENAPKTY
+1888 
-1902 KLDVS
+1902 
-1907 GAQVTLKDGGAV
+1907 
-1919 ADLTAVPVGTELKA
+1919 AVPAGTELKA
-1933 TADEDTETSVFK
+1933 IADEDTETSVFK
-1945 NWNCTGLEL
+1945 NWSCTGLEL

-1959 TAHEIYFTMPD
+1959 TAREMYFTMPD
-1970 HDVNLKAE
+1970 HDVE
-1978 FVTPTNKLDV
+1978 
-1988 SGAQVTLKDG
+1988 
-1998 GAVADLTAVP
+1998 LTAV
-2008 VGTELKATADEDTE
+2008 
-2022 TSVFKNWN
+2022 FK
-2030 CTGLELTEE
+2030 
-2039 QRTAHE
+2039 
-2045 IYFTM
+2045 
-2050 PDHDVNLKAVFEVPA
+2050 VPA
-2065 TPDPDPTPDPK
+2065 TPDPK

-2173 RWVVDTGLMSAQ
+2173 RWVVETGLMSAQ
-2185 DGSFKPGSRVGRM
+2185 DGSFKPGSRVGRI

>member
-17 SILPVSAFADAGAGF
+17 SILPVSAFADAGAGP
-32 SSAAAEETNSI
+32 SSVATEETNSI
-43 TYSSEEEHEAVGKNS
+43 TYSSKNEYEDVGTNS

-67 EVGTNGLP
+67 KTGTNGLP
-75 KAASGTGW
+75 KAAAGTGW
-83 SYDETTGL
+83 SFDETTGL

-117 ANSHTVYLLDGTVT
+117 ANSYTVYLLDGTVT

-143 VRVLGGSYA
+143 VYVLGGSYA
-152 DVQLNLGTIDGGTYD
+152 DVELNLGTIDGGTYD
-167 KLTENGGNVRGGFFR
+167 KLTENGGYVRGGFFR
-182 DISGLSAD
+182 DISGLSTD
-190 TQQQAHQ
+190 TQREAHQ

-227 DLELVVESDTGCD
+227 DLELVVESDIGCGA
-240 VWAVASTGGSVMA
+240 WAVASTGGSVMA
-253 LPAGTQNYAFTYF
+253 LPAGTTDYRFTYGGM
-266 DSTIATISI
+266 TIATVSI
-275 SADGKTLSASF
+275 STYGKTLSASF
-286 NMIPAQNGAPM
+286 SALPLSDNAPM
-297 KLVPMALGATEL
+297 ELVQILSVNKEL
-309 RFNNEGQP
+309 SFTSEGLP
-317 DLTDVTYVDSLDTD
+317 DLTGMTYVDSLDTD

-340 NGWGYNCYPNDSSNE
+340 IGWAYNCYPNDSRNQNIV
-355 STLQILNQGGANFDF
+355 QILDQGGREINFKD
-370 SALSDVPINCY
+370 LSPAPISCAVQVTNAT
-381 VEITNANITG
+381 ITNADFGQTG
-391 GEFGENGRL
+391 TL
-400 TITSGKISGGTFH
+400 VLTSGKITGGTYH
-413 NVSAGINSINGNSA
+413 NANVGINSINGNSA

-554 GKNDGAKIFVNK
+554 GKNDGAEIFVNK

-609 KYATMEENGRTRA
+609 KYATMKENGRTRA
-622 ALYITTPDGNPVDLS
+622 ALYITTPDGNPVNLS
-637 SDTINPYHKAIAVEQ
+637 SVTSNPYHKAIAVEQ

-701 VRAYGKITGGSFIAE
+701 VRAYGKITGGAFNAE

-724 VTGGVFHDVQLPS
+724 VTGGVFHDVQLPN
-737 YATEKT
+737 YASEKT

-752 SLKTDSDSKAA
+752 SLTGNSSEAA
-763 ISNTVSCGYIESR
+763 VSNTVSCGYIESR
-776 FLAAGQQQSKLMIAD
+776 FLAAGQQQSKLMMTD
-791 GTVDA
+791 GTVERLNDYA
-796 VNGNAV
+796 A
-802 ATDAVYLVGNTA
+802 ATDAVYLIGNVKA
-814 VTITFSKAVTNINGK
+814 EIRFSNAVTNINGAEASDYNK
-829 AVSAYDANAQLSAD
+829 GTSAIGGS
-843 GKTLTLTAKND
+843 LTITAKND

-1207 KYYYYWNAQEGM
+1207 KYCYYWNTQEGK
-1219 EQNVGD
+1219 ECEVGTP
-1225 KITLSADKREGYT
+1225 ITLGVDKKEGNNV
-1238 ITWKVEG
+1238 IWKIEG
-1245 LAKDAYTIKD
+1245 LADDAYTITD
-1255 TGTHIEIQFTMP
+1255 TGTQIELQFFMP
-1267 ANDVR
+1267 SNDVR
-1272 LKSVYEP
+1272 VTNHYEP
-1279 ISYTLTVDG
+1279 IYYTLTVDG
-1288 KDELRDFD
+1288 KEERRAFGK
-1296 ENVTVTAPEKVG
+1296 EVTFTAPEKEG
-1308 ETFTGWEVDGVPEG
+1308 HTFTGWEVDGVPEG
-1322 TDTTKA
+1322 TDTSKA
-1328 TISFKMPANNVTLTP
+1328 TITFTMPANNVTLTP
-1343 QYEKNTY
+1343 QYKKNTY
-1350 TLTVDEKDEPRVF
+1350 TLTVDGKDEPRVF

-1381 WEVTGL
+1381 WKVTGL
-1387 PADVDTTKVTISFTM
+1387 PTDVDTSKATITFKMPANKVTLKAEYTENAPKTYELKVTDAQVTLKDGGAVADLTAVPVGTELVVTAPEKVGYTFDGWEKNGLPADANIDGATITFTM
-1402 PANNVTLKAQYT
+1402 PANNVTLNAKYIA
-1414 ENAPKT
+1414 NAPET
-1420 YKLDVTDAKVTLKDG
+1420 YELKVTDAQVTLKDG

-1450 VATAPEKDGYTFTG
+1450 VATAPEKEGYTFTG
-1464 WEVTGLPADVDTTK
+1464 WTATGLPANANIDG
-1478 ATISF
+1478 ATVTF
-1483 TMPANKVTLKAQY
+1483 KMPANKVTLNAKYIA
-1496 KKNNYTLTV
+1496 
-1505 DGVDEQRDFE
+1505 
-1515 ENVTVTAQP
+1515 
-1524 VEGKTFTGWEV
+1524 
-1535 TGLPADVDT
+1535 
-1544 TKVTISFTMPANNV
+1544 
-1558 TLKAQYTENAPK
+1558 NAPK
-1570 TYKLDVTDAKVTLKD
+1570 TYELDVSDATITLKD
-1585 GSDVA
+1585 GGAVA

-1597 GTELKATADEDT
+1597 GTELVATAPEKEGYTFDSWEKDGLPADAKIDGANIT
-1609 ETSVFKNWNCTG
+1609 FKMPANNVTLKAKYIENAPETY
-1621 LELTEEQ
+1621 EL
-1628 STARVVYFTMPD
+1628 
-1640 HDVNLVAEFVTPTN
+1640 
-1654 KLEVTDA
+1654 KVTDA

-1682 LVATAPEKD
+1682 LVVTAPEKVGYTFD
-1691 GYTFTGWKVTGL
+1691 GWEKNGLPADANIDGATITFKMPANKVTLKAKYIENTSETYTVTMGEEVTVYAVGADVTVIAPAKAGETFTGWDAVGVPEG
-1703 STDVDTTKATISFT
+1703 TDTNSETITFK
-1717 MPANNVTLKAQY
+1717 MPKNNVTLTPQY
-1729 TENAPKTYKLD
+1729 K
-1740 VSDATITLKDGGA
+1740 KD
-1753 VADLKAVPM
+1753 
-1762 GTELKATADED
+1762 
-1773 TETSVFKSWSCTG
+1773 
-1786 LELTEEQST
+1786 ST
-1795 ARVVYFTMPDHDVN
+1795 
-1809 LVAEFVTPT
+1809 
-1818 NKLDVTDAKVTL
+1818 
-1830 KDGGAVADLTAVRVG
+1830 
-1845 TELVATAPEKDGY
+1845 
-1858 TFTGW
+1858 
-1863 EVAGLPTDVDTTK
+1863 
-1876 VTISF
+1876 
-1881 TMPANNV
+1881 
-1888 TLKAQYTENAPKTY
+1888 
-1902 KLDVS
+1902 
-1907 GAQVTLKDGGAV
+1907 
-1919 ADLTAVPVGTELKA
+1919 
-1933 TADEDTETSVFK
+1933 
-1945 NWNCTGLEL
+1945 
-1954 TEEQR
+1954 
-1959 TAHEIYFTMPD
+1959 
-1970 HDVNLKAE
+1970 
-1978 FVTPTNKLDV
+1978 
-1988 SGAQVTLKDG
+1988 
-1998 GAVADLTAVP
+1998 
-2008 VGTELKATADEDTE
+2008 
-2022 TSVFKNWN
+2022 
-2030 CTGLELTEE
+2030 
-2039 QRTAHE
+2039 
-2045 IYFTM
+2045 
-2050 PDHDVNLKAVFEVPA
+2050 
-2065 TPDPDPTPDPK
+2065 
-2076 PDPTPDP
+2076 
-2083 DPTPAPGG
+2083 PTPAPGG